1 MTACTP
7 EKGGQCEALRGSG
20 PNASQSREGSA
31 NRAQASVAL
40 DTANFDLEATFSRL
54 SQNR

>member
-7 EKGGQCEALRGSG
+7 EKGGQWEAVRGSG
-20 PNASQSREGSA
+20 PSATQSWERSVT
-31 NRAQASVAL
+31 RPQASVAL
-40 DTANFDLEATFSRL
+40 DTASFALEATFSRP